1 MTASRR
7 SLSWLSLAERSLPQG
22 LPELGDAP
30 TSLLAARPEVGRAQD
45 TLGVRL
51 IRALSARGIVVWH
64 GAYGPARPPRHHVTR
79 RGGWRVLRAERG
91 RTPGRPSGGAEA
103 VRPAARHR
111 GRAAY
116 LGDLRGARGRSLPGV
131 GPAGPMGLLA
141 DCSAE
146 PASTGA
152 GRGGFWRTLRP
163 RPTPPPRPRPT
174 PRPGPTSTGR
184 PCGRCQFPARLAST
198 SAAGFGWTS
207 QRRWLPS
214 SVRTSKGLSGVSAS
228 ASRIMRSCTAGGM
241 LASAARRT

>member
-146 PASTGA
+146 PAD
-152 GRGGFWRTLRP
+152 RCRP
-163 RPTPPPRPRPT
+163 RWLLADPSAQADPSPSAQADPSARADFHRPPA
-174 PRPGPTSTGR
+174 
-184 PCGRCQFPARLAST
+184 GRCQFPARLAST